1 MIFLSYISKSE
12 VFMTEK
18 EQIIAL
24 FNQNVKG
31 KKSDSSQSNVKH
43 DGKDGHW
50 LERAMGIKANASNS
64 PDLLGY
70 EMKNGTKNKTSF
82 GDWSANYYIFR
93 NKEIGIDRNTFLKI
107 FGKPNMEKEGR
118 LSWSGEPV
126 PKISSFNRFG
136 QKLELDD
143 QNNIHAKYSYSKD
156 QRTDKHQIVPAKLQI
171 ENLTI
176 ARWDAVSLKK
186 KVENKFNQRG
196 WFQCLKD
203 SQGTYIS
210 IVFGSPISFE
220 QWIALVKTGE
230 VFFDSGMYQ
239 GNIRPYSQWRAA
251 NTVWDKLIVSK
262 H

>member
-1 MIFLSYISKSE
+1 MIFLLDISTVE
-12 VFMTEK
+12 DVMTEK

-24 FNQNVKG
+24 FNNNVKG
-31 KKSDSSQSNVKH
+31 KKSDSSQSNAKH

-93 NKEIGIDRNTFLKI
+93 DKKIGIDRNTFLKI

-126 PKISSFNRFG
+126 PKISSFNKFG
-136 QKLELDD
+136 QKLVLDD
-143 QNNIHAKYSYSKD
+143 ETNIHAKYFYSKD
-156 QRTDKHQIVPAKLQI
+156 QRPDKATIVPTELQI
-171 ENLTI
+171 DNLTI
-176 ARWDAVSLKK
+176 ARWDAASLKK

-203 SQGTYIS
+203 NQGIYIS

-220 QWIALVKTGE
+220 QWIALVKTGDI
-230 VFFDSGMYQ
+230 FFDSGMYQ
-239 GNIRPYSQWRAA
+239 GNFRPYSQWRAS
-251 NTVWDKLIVSK
+251 NTVWDKLVTSR